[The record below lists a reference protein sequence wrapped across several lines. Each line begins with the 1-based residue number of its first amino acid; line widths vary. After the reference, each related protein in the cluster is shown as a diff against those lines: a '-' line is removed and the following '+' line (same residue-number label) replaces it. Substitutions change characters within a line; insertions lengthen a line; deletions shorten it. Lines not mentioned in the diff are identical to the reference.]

1 MTILRSGTSKKY
13 SENWGAAFGEKKK
26 KAKPAA
32 GKAKVK
38 AGAKKTKKKA
48 KKK

>member
-1 MTILRSGTSKKY
+1 MTILRSGTTQKY

-26 KAKPAA
+26 KSKPKATAKR
-32 GKAKVK
+32 
-38 AGAKKTKKKA
+38 KTKSKPKKAA